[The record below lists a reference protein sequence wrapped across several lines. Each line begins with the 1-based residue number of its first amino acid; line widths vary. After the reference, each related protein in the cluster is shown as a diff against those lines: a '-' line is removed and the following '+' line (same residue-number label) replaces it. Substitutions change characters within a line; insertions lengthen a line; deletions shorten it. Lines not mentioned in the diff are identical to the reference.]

1 MRGVFQTEC
10 FCPRSAAAESSSN
23 RLLLPPLRRGGEFL
37 KPSAFFAFFPKG
49 IELIHSSSLPV
60 PRRRRV
66 PQTVCFFRIVSKGYR
81 VNPLVIFTPFPR
93 GGEFLEPFAFAPVPP
108 RRRVPQTVCFFRIV
122 SKGYRVNP
130 LVIFT
135 PFRRGG

>member
-66 PQTVCFFRIVSKGYR
+66 PQTVCFFRFFSKGYR
-81 VNPLVIFTPFPR
+81 VNPLVIFT
-93 GGEFLEPFAFAPVPP
+93 AVPP
-108 RRRVPQTVCFFRIV
+108 RRRVPRTVCFCPRSAAAESSSNRLLF
-122 SKGYRVNP
+122 SHCFQRV
-130 LVIFT
+130 
-135 PFRRGG
+135 